1 MKQSIHAS
9 SLLVLAVA
17 VLFAAPTRSAWAAS
31 RCINLEMYYRSSD
44 EQSSQTVARIAELIE
59 ARDGVRVRPFD
70 LDSDESEA
78 AQARL
83 DRLVKYYKLR
93 EPQLPI
99 VYGCRQVL
107 SEFDGPSSVESR
119 LTSLL
124 RMDVYTRAGCP
135 RCARARAYLKSY
147 SEKYPG
153 LEVRIFDIVSDSR
166 ARNELQKLAREHRT
180 AAASVPVFHFCNKLM
195 VGFDS
200 SGLMSRRL
208 EKELNHWT
216 SECPGTSTSYV
227 VPERSRL
234 LLRGRLPVVTTR
246 SVRASAMLPITL
258 AFQQSE
264 SPGALESSSD
274 APSTSATEGEE
285 SGLPPPLPLPPEA
298 PADDAGNG
306 DDMLPLPGDDET
318 LPLPGDDLP
327 LPGGE
332 SAGQSEQEPQIVEL
346 PVWGKLNLDAIGLPL
361 FTIAIGLVDGFNPC
375 AMWVLLFLLSILVN
389 LKQRWKILAVAGT
402 FVLISGLAYFA
413 FMAAWLNVFL
423 FVGLLRWVQVLLG
436 TIAVIV
442 GSIHIKDFFAFKQG
456 VSLSIPESAKPG
468 IYARVRRIVTAEN
481 LFGAIVGASILAV
494 LVNIVELLCTA
505 GLPAL
510 YTQILAMQDL
520 PTWNNYLYL
529 GLYNLAY
536 MADDALMV
544 TIVVVTL
551 GRHKMQETQG
561 RWLKLI
567 SGCVIFILGLVMI
580 VRPDWLV

>member
-1 MKQSIHAS
+1 M
-9 SLLVLAVA
+9 
-17 VLFAAPTRSAWAAS
+17 
-31 RCINLEMYYRSSD
+31 
-44 EQSSQTVARIAELIE
+44 
-59 ARDGVRVRPFD
+59 RVRRFD
-70 LDSDESEA
+70 LDSDEAEA

-83 DRLVKYYKLR
+83 DRLVSYYKLR
-93 EPQLPI
+93 DPQLPI

-107 SEFDGPSSVESR
+107 SDFDGPSSVESR
-119 LTSLL
+119 LTALL

-147 SEKYPG
+147 SEMYPG
-153 LEVRIFDIVSDSR
+153 LEVRIFDIVSDST

-180 AAASVPVFHFCNKLM
+180 AAASVPVFHFCNTLM

-216 SECPGTSTSYV
+216 SECPAGSTSV
-227 VPERSRL
+227 LAPDESRSLVQDRI
-234 LLRGRLPVVTTR
+234 PVTLMR
-246 SVRASAMLPITL
+246 SVRASASIPVAL
-258 AFQQSE
+258 AFQQPEPRRS
-264 SPGALESSSD
+264 ADAASD
-274 APSTSATEGEE
+274 DPPAGETEGEAA
-285 SGLPPPLPLPPEA
+285 GLPPPLPLPPETSVGG
-298 PADDAGNG
+298 DGDVDGDG
-306 DDMLPLPGDDET
+306 DDMLPLPGDDEA
-318 LPLPGDDLP
+318 LPLPKDDLP

-332 SAGQSEQEPQIVEL
+332 SPGQPEQEPQIVEL

-423 FVGLLRWVQVLLG
+423 FVGLLRWVQILLG

-544 TIVVVTL
+544 TVVVVTL

-567 SGCVIFILGLVMI
+567 SGGVILILGLVMI